1 MIEKVRNVG
10 IIAHIDAGKTTTTER
25 FLYYTGKTYKIGDVD
40 EGTAVMDWMD
50 QEKERG
56 ITITSAA
63 TTCYWKNYKIN
74 IIDTPGHVDFTVE
87 VERSLRVLDGAIG
100 IFCGVAGVQPQSE
113 TVWRQSEKYN
123 VPRII
128 YVNKMDRVGADFFRV
143 IEDIKKKLGS
153 KPLILV
159 LPVGR
164 EDEFTGL
171 IDIVEE
177 KMIIYESEFETE
189 AKIMKIKD
197 EYMDEFKK
205 YRNILIEELAEIDEK
220 IAEKYINGE
229 KIERDL
235 LKKAIRKG
243 TLERKFFPSFCG
255 SSLKNKGTILLLDA
269 ICNYLPSP
277 IDRGEIYG
285 INPYTGKKEAR
296 KPDPGEKFSGI
307 VFKIYNDIHLGKI
320 LYARIY
326 SGTIKKGDRIYNSLR
341 DRKEKVLKLLEVH
354 ANKYFNKDSAIAGDI
369 VGIIGFKDTFTGD
382 TISDETSPI
391 IYERMSFPEPVIY
404 SAIEPKTKSDC
415 DKLYEALNKI
425 LEEDPTLKL
434 KIDEETGQM
443 ILMGM
448 GELHIDVIAER
459 LKREYKI
466 PVRIGKPE
474 VAYRETIT
482 LPCEGTGEFL
492 NTIGGKLNYG
502 YLVLKLEP
510 GQRGE
515 KFKFFNFVDKSKLP
529 VEFIPA
535 IEEGVQECLEVG
547 IYGFPII
554 DIKVSLID
562 AIFNPESST
571 YFGYKVAA
579 SIAFKNAYK
588 NGAPVVLEPIM
599 RIEILVPEEFIGDV
613 INDFSVRNGKI
624 TNIEIHG
631 NTGIINGNVPLK
643 KVFGYSTVLRSLTQG
658 RGSFIIEPLYYE
670 VVSEE
675 EFKKIVGIGIS

>member
-25 FLYYTGKTYKIGDVD
+25 FLFYTGKTYKIGDVD

-56 ITITSAA
+56 ITITAAA
-63 TTCYWKNYKIN
+63 TTCYWKGYKIN

-87 VERSLRVLDGAIG
+87 VERSLRVLDGAVG

-128 YVNKMDRVGADFFRV
+128 YVNKMDRIGADFFRV
-143 IEDIKKKLGS
+143 LDDIKKKLGS

-164 EDEFTGL
+164 EDEFIGL
-171 IDIVEE
+171 IDIIEE
-177 KMIIYESEFETE
+177 KMIIYDSEFETE
-189 AKIMKIKD
+189 AKIMDIKE
-197 EYMDEFKK
+197 EYKEEFMK
-205 YRNILIEELAEIDEK
+205 YKNILIEELAEIDEK
-220 IAEKYINGE
+220 IMEKYINGE
-229 KIERDL
+229 KIEKDL
-235 LKKAIRKG
+235 IKKAIRKG
-243 TLERKFFPSFCG
+243 TLERKFFPAFCG
-255 SSLKNKGTILLLDA
+255 SSLKNKGTILILDA
-269 ICNYLPSP
+269 ICDYLPSP
-277 IDRGEIYG
+277 IDRGEICG
-285 INPYTGKKEAR
+285 INPYNGKRETR
-296 KPDPGEKFSGI
+296 KPEPQEKFSGI
-307 VFKIYNDIHLGKI
+307 IFKIYNDIHLGKI

-326 SGTIKKGDRIYNSLR
+326 SGKIKKGDRVLNSLR
-341 DRKEKVLKLLEVH
+341 DKKEKVLKLLEVH
-354 ANKYFNKDSAIAGDI
+354 ANKYSSIDCAVAGDI
-369 VGIIGFKDTFTGD
+369 VGIIGLKETFTGD
-382 TISDETSPI
+382 TICDETSPI
-391 IYERMSFPEPVIY
+391 IYERISFPEPVIY
-404 SAIEPKTKSDC
+404 SAIEPKTKSDY
-415 DKLYEALNKI
+415 DKLIDGINKI

-434 KIDEETGQM
+434 KIDEETGQI

-482 LPCEGTGEFL
+482 IPCEGIGEFS
-492 NTIGGKLNYG
+492 NIIGDKLNYG
-502 YLVLKLEP
+502 YVVLRLEP
-510 GQRGE
+510 GEKGE
-515 KFKFFNFVDKSKLP
+515 KFKFFNFVDKTKLP
-529 VEFIPA
+529 YEFIPA
-535 IEEGVQECLEVG
+535 VEEGVKECLEIG

-554 DIKVSLID
+554 DIKVSIID
-562 AIFNPESST
+562 AIFNPENST

-588 NGAPVVLEPIM
+588 NGSPTILEPIM
-599 RIEILVPEEFIGDV
+599 RIEILVPEEFIGEV
-613 INDFSVRNGKI
+613 INDFSTRNGKI
-624 TNIEIHG
+624 TSIEIHG

-643 KVFGYSTVLRSLTQG
+643 KIFGYSTVLRSLTQG

-670 VVSEE
+670 VVPEE
-675 EFKKIVGIGIS
+675 EFKKIVGIFF